1 MIRINLLPVRAA
13 KKKEAVQRHLAL
25 FAIGLVLILGALFVM
40 FTMRSN
46 TLADVNQ
53 KNSAL
58 EAEIA
63 NLKKII
69 GEVEEYKKQE
79 ARLNKKLEVIRTL
92 RANKTGPV
100 HMLDQ
105 LATRIPEKLW
115 LTNLQESNK
124 KVTLKGVSINTEVI
138 ATFMSRMEESDY
150 FAEVY
155 LVSIQARDEGDL
167 KLKEF
172 TVTAKLI
179 IPALEKKDAAAN
191 AGRRG

>member
-13 KKKEAVQRHLAL
+13 KKKEAIQRHLAL
-25 FAIGLVLILGALFVM
+25 FAIGLVLVLGASLVM
-40 FTMRSN
+40 YKVKDN
-46 TLADVNQ
+46 ALAGVEQ
-53 KNSAL
+53 QNSRL

-69 GEVEEYKKQE
+69 GEVEVYKEQE
-79 ARLNKKLEVIRTL
+79 VLLEKKLEVIRTL
-92 RANKTGPV
+92 KANKIGPV

-115 LTNLQESNK
+115 LSTLQESNK
-124 KVTLKGVSINTEVI
+124 KVTLKGVSINNEVI

-155 LVSIQARDEGDL
+155 LVSIQARPEGDL

-172 TVTAKLI
+172 TITSKLI
-179 IPALEKKDAAAN
+179 IPSLEKDKPG
-191 AGRRG
+191 GRG

>member
-25 FAIGLVLILGALFVM
+25 FAIGLVLVLGASLVM
-40 FTMRSN
+40 YKVKDN
-46 TLADVNQ
+46 ALVGVEQ
-53 KNSAL
+53 QNSRL

-69 GEVEEYKKQE
+69 GEVEVYKEQE
-79 ARLNKKLEVIRTL
+79 VLLEKKLEVIRTL
-92 RANKTGPV
+92 KANKIGPV

-115 LTNLQESNK
+115 LSTLQESNK
-124 KVTLKGVSINTEVI
+124 KVTLKGVSINNEVI
-138 ATFMSRMEESDY
+138 ATFMSRIEESDY

-155 LVSIQARDEGDL
+155 LVSIQARPEGDL

-172 TVTAKLI
+172 TITSKLI
-179 IPALEKKDAAAN
+179 IPSLEKD
-191 AGRRG
+191 RRGGRG

>member
-13 KKKEAVQRHLAL
+13 KKKEAIQRHLAL
-25 FAIGLVLILGALFVM
+25 FAIGLVLVLGASLVM
-40 FTMRSN
+40 YKMKAN
-46 TLADVNQ
+46 TLAGIEQ
-53 KNSAL
+53 KNNAL

-69 GEVEEYKKQE
+69 GEVEAYKKQE
-79 ARLNKKLEVIRTL
+79 VLLEKKLEVIRNL
-92 RANKTGPV
+92 KANKVGPV

-115 LTNLQESNK
+115 LSTLAESNK
-124 KVTLKGVSINTEVI
+124 KVTLKGVSINNEVI

-150 FAEVY
+150 FTEVY

-172 TVTAKLI
+172 TITAKLV
-179 IPALEKKDAAAN
+179 IPSLEKDRPTAAG
-191 AGRRG
+191 GRG

>member
-13 KKKEAVQRHLAL
+13 KKKEAIQRHLAL
-25 FAIGLVLILGALFVM
+25 FAIGLVLVLGASLVM
-40 FTMRSN
+40 YKVKDN
-46 TLADVNQ
+46 ALAGVEQ
-53 KNSAL
+53 QNSRL

-69 GEVEEYKKQE
+69 GEVEVYKEQE
-79 ARLNKKLEVIRTL
+79 VLLEKKLEDGRTL
-92 RANKTGPV
+92 KANKIGPV

-115 LTNLQESNK
+115 LSTLQESNK
-124 KVTLKGVSINTEVI
+124 KVTLKGVSINNEVI

-155 LVSIQARDEGDL
+155 LVSIQARPEGDL

-172 TVTAKLI
+172 TITSKLI
-179 IPALEKKDAAAN
+179 IPSLEKDKPG
-191 AGRRG
+191 GRG

>member
-13 KKKEAVQRHLAL
+13 KKKEAIQRHLAI
-25 FAIGLVLILGALFVM
+25 FAIGLLVVLVAFLLMYKVK
-40 FTMRSN
+40 SN
-46 TLADVNQ
+46 SLAGMEQ
-53 KNSAL
+53 RNSAL

-69 GEVEEYKKQE
+69 GEVEAYKQQE
-79 ARLNKKLEVIRTL
+79 VLLEKKLEVIRNL
-92 RANKTGPV
+92 KANKTGPV

-115 LTNLQESNK
+115 LATLAESNK
-124 KVTLKGVSINTEVI
+124 KVTLKGVSINNEVI

-150 FAEVY
+150 FSEVY

-172 TVTAKLI
+172 TITARLV
-179 IPALEKKDAAAN
+179 IPGLERPRSAAGA
-191 AGRRG
+191 RG

>member
-25 FAIGLVLILGALFVM
+25 FAIGLVLVLGAFLVM
-40 FTMRSN
+40 YKIKDN
-46 TLADVNQ
+46 ALAGVEQ
-53 KNSAL
+53 QNSRL

-69 GEVEEYKKQE
+69 GEVEVYKEQE
-79 ARLNKKLEVIRTL
+79 VLLEKKLEVIRTL
-92 RANKTGPV
+92 KANKIGPV

-115 LTNLQESNK
+115 LSTLQESSK
-124 KVTLKGVSINTEVI
+124 KVTLKGVSINNEVI

-155 LVSIQARDEGDL
+155 LVSIQARPEGDL

-172 TVTAKLI
+172 TITSKLI
-179 IPALEKKDAAAN
+179 IPSLEKDRPG
-191 AGRRG
+191 GRG

>member
-13 KKKEAVQRHLAL
+13 KKKEAIQRHLAL
-25 FAIGLVLILGALFVM
+25 FAIGLVLVLGASLVM
-40 FTMRSN
+40 YKIKDN
-46 TLADVNQ
+46 ALAGVEQ
-53 KNSAL
+53 QNSRL

-69 GEVEEYKKQE
+69 GEVEVYKEQE
-79 ARLNKKLEVIRTL
+79 VLLEKKLEVIRTL
-92 RANKTGPV
+92 KANKIGPV

-115 LTNLQESNK
+115 LSTLQESNK
-124 KVTLKGVSINTEVI
+124 KVTLKGVSINNEVI

-155 LVSIQARDEGDL
+155 LVSIQARPEGDL

-172 TVTAKLI
+172 TITSKLI
-179 IPALEKKDAAAN
+179 IPSLEKDKPG
-191 AGRRG
+191 GRG

>member
-13 KKKEAVQRHLAL
+13 KKKEAIQRHLAL
-25 FAIGLVLILGALFVM
+25 FAIGLVVVLGAFLLMYKVKA
-40 FTMRSN
+40 N
-46 TLADVNQ
+46 NLAGMEQ
-53 KNSAL
+53 KNNAL

-69 GEVEEYKKQE
+69 GEVEAYKQQE
-79 ARLNKKLEVIRTL
+79 VLLEKKLEVIRNL
-92 RANKTGPV
+92 KANKTGPV

-115 LTNLQESNK
+115 LATLAESNK
-124 KVTLKGVSINTEVI
+124 KVTLKGVSINNEVI

-172 TVTAKLI
+172 TITAKLI
-179 IPALEKKDAAAN
+179 IPGVTRSD

>member
-25 FAIGLVLILGALFVM
+25 FAIGLVLVLGAFLVM
-40 FTMRSN
+40 YKIKDN
-46 TLADVNQ
+46 ALAGVEQ
-53 KNSAL
+53 QVLL
-58 EAEIA
+58 E
-63 NLKKII
+63 
-69 GEVEEYKKQE
+69 
-79 ARLNKKLEVIRTL
+79 KKLEVIRTL
-92 RANKTGPV
+92 KANKIGPV

-115 LTNLQESNK
+115 LSTLQESSK
-124 KVTLKGVSINTEVI
+124 KVTLKGVSINNEVI

-155 LVSIQARDEGDL
+155 LVSIQARPEGDL

-172 TVTAKLI
+172 TITSKLI
-179 IPALEKKDAAAN
+179 IPSLEKDRPG
-191 AGRRG
+191 GRG

>member
-25 FAIGLVLILGALFVM
+25 FAIGLVLVLGAFLVM
-40 FTMRSN
+40 YKIKDN
-46 TLADVNQ
+46 ALAGVEQ
-53 KNSAL
+53 QNSRL

-69 GEVEEYKKQE
+69 GEVEVYKEQE
-79 ARLNKKLEVIRTL
+79 VLLEKKLEVIRTL
-92 RANKTGPV
+92 KANKIGPV

-115 LTNLQESNK
+115 LSTLQESNK
-124 KVTLKGVSINTEVI
+124 KVTLKGVSINNEVI

-155 LVSIQARDEGDL
+155 LVSIQARPEGDL

-172 TVTAKLI
+172 TITSKLI
-179 IPALEKKDAAAN
+179 IPSLEKDKPG
-191 AGRRG
+191 GRG

>member
-25 FAIGLVLILGALFVM
+25 FAIGLVLVLGASLVM
-40 FTMRSN
+40 YKVKDN
-46 TLADVNQ
+46 ALAGVEQ
-53 KNSAL
+53 QNSRL

-69 GEVEEYKKQE
+69 GEVEVYKEQE
-79 ARLNKKLEVIRTL
+79 VLLEKKLEVIRTL
-92 RANKTGPV
+92 KANKIGPV

-115 LTNLQESNK
+115 LSTLQESNK
-124 KVTLKGVSINTEVI
+124 KVTLKGVSINNEVI

-155 LVSIQARDEGDL
+155 LVSIQARPEGDL

-172 TVTAKLI
+172 TITSKLI
-179 IPALEKKDAAAN
+179 IPSLEKDRPG
-191 AGRRG
+191 GRG

>member
-25 FAIGLVLILGALFVM
+25 FAIGLVLVLGASLVM
-40 FTMRSN
+40 YKIKDN
-46 TLADVNQ
+46 ALAGVEQ
-53 KNSAL
+53 QNSRL

-69 GEVEEYKKQE
+69 GEVEVYKEQE
-79 ARLNKKLEVIRTL
+79 VLLEKKLEVIRTL
-92 RANKTGPV
+92 KANKIGPV

-115 LTNLQESNK
+115 LSTLQESNK
-124 KVTLKGVSINTEVI
+124 KVTLKGVSINNEVI

-155 LVSIQARDEGDL
+155 LVSIQARPEGDL

-172 TVTAKLI
+172 TITSKLI
-179 IPALEKKDAAAN
+179 IPSLEKDRPG
-191 AGRRG
+191 GRG

>member
-25 FAIGLVLILGALFVM
+25 FAIGLVLVLGASLVM
-40 FTMRSN
+40 YKVKDN
-46 TLADVNQ
+46 ALVGVEQ
-53 KNSAL
+53 QNSRL

-69 GEVEEYKKQE
+69 GEVEVYKEQE
-79 ARLNKKLEVIRTL
+79 VLLEKKLEVIRTL
-92 RANKTGPV
+92 KANKIGPV

-115 LTNLQESNK
+115 LSTLQESNK
-124 KVTLKGVSINTEVI
+124 KVTLKGVSINNEVI

-155 LVSIQARDEGDL
+155 LVSIQARPEGDL

-172 TVTAKLI
+172 TITSKLI
-179 IPALEKKDAAAN
+179 IPSLEKDRPG
-191 AGRRG
+191 GRG

>member
-1 MIRINLLPVRAA
+1 MTARSASVSRKTNETAIEVSVAIDGTG
-13 KKKEAVQRHLAL
+13 RH
-25 FAIGLVLILGALFVM
+25 
-40 FTMRSN
+40 
-46 TLADVNQ
+46 D
-53 KNSAL
+53 
-58 EAEIA
+58 
-63 NLKKII
+63 
-69 GEVEEYKKQE
+69 
-79 ARLNKKLEVIRTL
+79 IRT
-92 RANKTGPV
+92 GV
-100 HMLDQ
+100 GFFDHMLDQ